1 VVNSLSVYLTPW
13 GQVAFQP
20 SRLVR
25 SRDVLIIQDDMWE
38 VAVLRPTKNVAL
50 AKTGDN
56 TTRQITTELTL
67 VCKNEAAN
75 GIVADCTT
83 S

>member
-1 VVNSLSVYLTPW
+1 M
-13 GQVAFQP
+13 
-20 SRLVR
+20 
-25 SRDVLIIQDDMWE
+25 QDDMWE
-38 VAVLRPTKNVAL
+38 VATLRPTKNVAL

-56 TTRQITTELTL
+56 TTRQVVTELTL

-75 GIVADCTT
+75 GGIFDNTT

>member
-1 VVNSLSVYLTPW
+1 
-13 GQVAFQP
+13 
-20 SRLVR
+20 
-25 SRDVLIIQDDMWE
+25 MWE

-56 TTRQITTELTL
+56 TTRQVVTELTL
-67 VCKNEAAN
+67 CAKNEKAN
-75 GIVADCTT
+75 GMIADNTT